1 MLALIVRE
9 RLAFDEAYRLFL
21 RADLGSPYIA
31 ELPISTS
38 AADGR
43 TVFIGVPETFL
54 PALRERGIG
63 FEIAA
68 P

>member
-21 RADLGSPYIA
+21 RAELGSPYIA
-31 ELPISTS
+31 ELPTSTS

-43 TVFIGVPETFL
+43 TIFIGVPNTFL
-54 PALRERGIG
+54 SVLRDGTCQW
-63 FEIAA
+63 A
-68 P
+68 